1 MTDMYFQS
9 FANSAASAAARMV
22 SNLSVE
28 TQRRVEEKMAGG
40 CKLSISLI
48 TGASPADVEI
58 VLFLVDAA
66 GTHHRVA
73 AVPAK
78 NAAVN

>member
-22 SNLSVE
+22 SSLSVE
-28 TQRRVEEKMAGG
+28 TQKRVEKMMSCG
-40 CKLSISLI
+40 CKLSISLL
-48 TGASPADVEI
+48 TGSSPADVEI
-58 VLFLVDAA
+58 VLFLVDAG

-78 NAAVN
+78 NTALN